1 MTMTHTRAL
10 GAFTSAGLLI
20 AGSPVLAL
28 AEEENTGLKLLL
40 PNMAEF
46 IPACVAFLIIW
57 LIMAKLVW
65 PMVLKA
71 MDERENK
78 IKGDLDAAAE
88 SRSESD
94 RLLAVGK
101 ARLDEAKRQ
110 ADDIVEEAKRDAKAL
125 RAEMIADAQKESQA
139 IIAKANDV
147 IEAERIKAMSEL
159 ANSVIDLSVEIS
171 SKVIG
176 DALDEDAQRA
186 LAAKYL
192 SEVGSLNDD

>member
-1 MTMTHTRAL
+1 MIQTHTRAL
-10 GAFTSAGLLI
+10 RAVTSAGLLV
-20 AGSPVLAL
+20 ASSPVLAL
-28 AEEENTGLKLLL
+28 AEEENTGLKLLK

-57 LIMAKLVW
+57 LVMAKLVW
-65 PMVLKA
+65 PMILKA

-78 IKGDLDAAAE
+78 IKSDLDAAAE
-88 SRSESD
+88 AHSESD
-94 RLLAVGK
+94 RLLALGK

-110 ADDIVEEAKRDAKAL
+110 ADDIVEEAKRDAKTL
-125 RAEMIADAQKESQA
+125 RAEMIAEAQQESQA
-139 IIAKANDV
+139 IVAKANDV

-159 ANSVIDLSVEIS
+159 SKSVIDLSVEIS
-171 SKVIG
+171 SKIIG